1 MTLETFAARVE
12 DVHGRI
18 ARACERASRSPDEV
32 TLIAV
37 SKSWPTATVCTAW
50 QAGLRHFGENR
61 VQEGVAKVEALE
73 SLGIRPTWHLIGHL
87 QTNKARAAVKA
98 FVILHSVDSERLLQA
113 IALTGSPTRI
123 MIEVNVAQEA
133 SKYGVAPEL
142 LPALLAAAAEIDL
155 VKVEGLMTVAPRV
168 DDPEDVRS
176 IFRTLREL
184 ALRNDLPSLSMGMT
198 DDFEV
203 AIEEGA
209 THIRVGRAIFGER
222 NV

>member
-1 MTLETFAARVE
+1 MTLETIAARVE
-12 DVHGRI
+12 AVHGRI
-18 ARACERASRSPDEV
+18 AGACERASRSPDEV

-37 SKSWPTATVCTAW
+37 SKSWPTASVCTAW

>member
-37 SKSWPTATVCTAW
+37 SKSWPTASVCTAW